1 MKFIQVRKLKLYINK
16 KKNYNWNE
24 RHVQVLVD
32 RAENEIEIIMP
43 GYTHMQRAQPIKWS
57 QWLLRYK

>member
-32 RAENEIEIIMP
+32 GAENEIEIIMP